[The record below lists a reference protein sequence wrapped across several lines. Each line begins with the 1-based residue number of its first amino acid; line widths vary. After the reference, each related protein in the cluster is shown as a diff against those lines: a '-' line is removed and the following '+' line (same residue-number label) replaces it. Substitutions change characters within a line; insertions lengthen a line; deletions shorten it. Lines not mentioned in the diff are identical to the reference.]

1 MKPPVLPLDQL
12 EDFIDDVFGNILDL
26 RETNRRLLE
35 VMNVRQREEGPIIQ
49 KIGDIFLEAATEF
62 RFAYPTYI
70 GHLPISEKRL
80 KDEVESNAAFRL
92 FLEVGKSCQDT
103 ITYLFSDV
111 LNLAMCE
118 RTIAPFWRI
127 SKTRPQTFPEPSI
140 RAPAKVSCV
149 AGSCSQR
156 DRSREHGYRVFAGS
170 DPSDQESPIR
180 SSASHIPVCYG

>member
-1 MKPPVLPLDQL
+1 MFIKPLRAVKPPVLPPDQL

-80 KDEVESNAAFRL
+80 KDEIDSNAAFRL
-92 FLEVGKSCQDT
+92 FLEVGHVISVLQVD
-103 ITYLFSDV
+103 SDV
-111 LNLAMCE
+111 LNSAMCK
-118 RTIAPFWRI
+118 RTISPFCRI
-127 SKTRPQTFPEPSI
+127 TQ
-140 RAPAKVSCV
+140 A
-149 AGSCSQR
+149 
-156 DRSREHGYRVFAGS
+156 
-170 DPSDQESPIR
+170 
-180 SSASHIPVCYG
+180 